1 MCASHNVYFLRKI
14 KVKFRKFIF
23 AYFDGLLFWNS
34 VKFKLLNYSVS
45 WSWEIDEFIFYFKQL
60 FTKWEKLANV
70 RS

>member
-14 KVKFRKFIF
+14 KVKFRNFNLTP
-23 AYFDGLLFWNS
+23 FDGLLFWNS
-34 VKFKLLNYSVS
+34 VKFKLLNNSVS
-45 WSWEIDEFIFYFKQL
+45 WSWVIDEFIFYFKQL